1 MVAQLLRLKIRLLGN
16 GFRRSPWQ
24 LVGILVGLAYGLGSA
39 AALVTVLV
47 GARFVGDVALIR
59 DACTVAGALVVL
71 GFFLLPLLV
80 GVDDTLDPRNFA
92 LLGVPT
98 RPLAAGLL
106 VSSFLGVPALVLGL
120 ALLATVVTWSR
131 GFLETLLALVAAVL
145 LFVTCMLATRVS
157 TSLASLLISTR
168 RSREFS
174 GATGVLGLIVG
185 APVAVLL
192 LKVDWSEVERSPYG
206 LDLLGGLSAVLGW
219 TPLGAAWSV
228 PGDAATGAWGAAL
241 LKLLVALL
249 SAGLL
254 WLVWVALVARMLVT
268 PGRQA
273 ATKHYGGLSWF
284 GRLPHTP
291 AGAIAAR
298 SITSWGRDSRYWV
311 SLLMIPVVPVL
322 VYIPLTIAGVPDH
335 FLTLLPVPLM
345 CLFLGWMI
353 HNDVA
358 YDSTAI
364 WLHVVSA
371 TRGAADRIG
380 RLVPSLVVGIPL
392 IAIGSAL
399 SVFFYGDWAPFP
411 AMLGVSTSILL
422 TGLGFS
428 SYTSARFPYP
438 ASKPGDSP
446 FAQPQASD
454 TASAIVQ
461 SLTFT
466 GVIVLSSPAILGLL
480 LGIFVDPYWYLQAL
494 YYGVGMGLLVLVIGI
509 WRGSRAFERRGPEI
523 LASALRA

>member
-16 GFRRSPWQ
+16 AFRRSPWQ
-24 LVGILVGLAYGLGSA
+24 IVGILIGLAYGLGIA
-39 AALVTVLV
+39 GALVTVLV
-47 GARFVGDVALIR
+47 GARFVGDVTLIR

-71 GFFLLPLLV
+71 GFFLVPLLV
-80 GVDDTLDPRNFA
+80 GIDDTMDPRIFA
-92 LLGVPT
+92 VLGVPT
-98 RPLAAGLL
+98 RSLAGGLL
-106 VSSFLGVPALVLGL
+106 ASSFLGIPALVLGI

-131 GFLETLLALVAAVL
+131 GFLETVLALMAAAV

-157 TSLASLLISTR
+157 TSLASFVLSTR

-174 GATGVLGLIVG
+174 GAAGVLVLVIC

-192 LKVDWSEVERSPYG
+192 LNVEWSRYG
-206 LDLLGGLSAVLGW
+206 LDLLGGLSAILGW
-219 TPLGAAWSV
+219 TPLGAAWAA
-228 PGDAATGAWGAAL
+228 PGDAATGQWGSAL
-241 LKLLVALL
+241 LKLLVAVTSL
-249 SAGLL
+249 GLL
-254 WLVWVALVARMLVT
+254 WLAWVALVARMLVT
-268 PGRQA
+268 PGREQVA
-273 ATKHYGGLSWF
+273 RHYGGLSWF

-311 SLLMIPVVPVL
+311 SLIMIPVVPVL
-322 VYIPLTIAGVPDH
+322 VYIPLTVAGVPEH
-335 FLTLLPVPLM
+335 YLTLLPVPLM
-345 CLFLGWMI
+345 CLFLGWTI

-364 WLHVVSA
+364 WLHVASG
-371 TRGAADRIG
+371 TRGIADRIG
-380 RLVPSLVVGIPL
+380 RLVPTLVIGIPL
-392 IAIGSAL
+392 IGLGSAL
-399 SVFFYGDWAPFP
+399 SVFFYGDWAPLP
-411 AMLGVSTSILL
+411 AMLGVSTSIFL

-438 ASKPGDSP
+438 ATKPGDSP

-466 GVIVLSSPAILGLL
+466 GAIVLSSPAILGLL
-480 LGIFVDPYWYLQAL
+480 LGIFVDPYWFMQSL
-494 YYGVGMGLLVLVIGI
+494 YYGVGMGLLALVIGL
-509 WRGSRAFERRGPEI
+509 WRGARAFERRGPEI